1 MQGALGHGITLA
13 SGLAAQNSTVNST
26 YQSQM
31 AAQNSIIGTNA
42 TTGFTVAQPIFQE
55 GQHIFNCQKVENGW
69 TLQYRSKQYIAAD
82 LDSLMDQM
90 KAAMVMERI
99 EK

>member
-31 AAQNSIIGTNA
+31 AAQNSI
-42 TTGFTVAQPIFQE
+42 TTGFTVAQPTFQE

-69 TLQYRSKQYIAAD
+69 TLQYRSKQYIAAT
-82 LDSLMDQM
+82 LDELMDQM
-90 KAAMVMERI
+90 KAAMVTERL
-99 EK
+99 KT